1 MEENTTS
8 RPNHLAWH
16 ETLELHEL
24 VIFQSI
30 GLMKVKTF
38 IGEVKDTELR
48 TIYEHTI
55 KSLESNLEELLK
67 FYSLTPR
74 DEEPEDR
81 KKLDAVFFSGELLT
95 FSKAA
100 VKNYAGAITE
110 TATPELREVFVR
122 QMQGVI
128 EIHTMV
134 FDYMYKK
141 GFYPAYDLEKL
152 LKGDVKNANKAL
164 KMTF

>member
-1 MEENTTS
+1 MEKNTTS
-8 RPNHLAWH
+8 RPKHLAWH

-38 IGEVKDTELR
+38 ISEVQDKELR

-55 KSLESNLEELLK
+55 KSLEKNLDELLK

-74 DEEPEDR
+74 DDEPEDR
-81 KKLDAVFFSGELLT
+81 SRLDAGFFSGDLLSV
-95 FSKAA
+95 SKAA

-128 EIHTMV
+128 DIHTMV

-152 LKGDVKNANKAL
+152 LKGDVKNAKKAL
-164 KMTF
+164 KMNF